1 MNAMK
6 SKQTIFCSSLLD
18 LRDLSLKQK
27 TFARMSLVLVAFMS
41 LSACVSNSGF
51 DVPSQE
57 PADVEDRIIIDGE
70 ELPLPD
76 DDLPSVEPLSS
87 DAPMSPVVRSLLAQS
102 RDQRRVGKWDGAAML
117 LERALRIE
125 PRNAEIWSRLANI
138 RFDQQS
144 WSKAIQL
151 AAKSNTLARN
161 NIDLKRRNWIL
172 MANSYDEMGDSASAQ
187 RIYDRL
193 NQ

>member
-1 MNAMK
+1 MK
-6 SKQTIFCSSLLD
+6 SKRPIFCASFSRFSD
-18 LRDLSLKQK
+18 LILKQK
-27 TFARMSLVLVAFMS
+27 IFARMSLVSIVFMS
-41 LSACVSNSGF
+41 LSACVTNSGF
-51 DVPSQE
+51 DVPSQD

-76 DDLPSVEPLSS
+76 DDFPSAKPLSS

-102 RDQRRVGKWDGAAML
+102 QDQRRVGKWDGAAML

-151 AAKSNTLARN
+151 AAKSNTLTRN